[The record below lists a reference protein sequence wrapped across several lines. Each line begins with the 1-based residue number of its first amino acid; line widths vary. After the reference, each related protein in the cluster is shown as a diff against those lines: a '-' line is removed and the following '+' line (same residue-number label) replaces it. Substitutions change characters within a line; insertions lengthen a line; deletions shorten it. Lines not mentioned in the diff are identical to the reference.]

1 MTKASLDHKMSLCR
15 DAVGNLVSKSPQCLS
30 PANHSN
36 EHIADRITGCME
48 CFKEVR
54 SVTFPGTEKTPE
66 IKTAFSHID
75 KSMNELRMYL
85 ESNHGEA

>member
-1 MTKASLDHKMSLCR
+1 MTKASLDQKMSLCR
-15 DAVGNLVSKSPQCLS
+15 DAVGHLVSKSPQCLS

-48 CFKEVR
+48 CFQEVR